1 MRLLVGLGNPG
12 KEHERQ
18 RHNAG
23 FWLIERFAAQTGIV
37 LRKDAKFQA
46 LVGRHE
52 PSGAW
57 LVLPQTYMNLSGMAV
72 RMLSTFFKIPASEV
86 LVIHDE
92 VDFPPGTTRLK
103 QGGGIAGHNGLK
115 DISQRL
121 GTHEYW
127 RLRIGIGH
135 PGDKNEVPD
144 YVLRKPPTEEREA
157 IDAAIARA
165 IEVLPAI
172 LAGDLQ
178 GAMQKLHTQEAPEK
192 PAPKA
197 QEAPSK
203 PAPKVEA
210 EKPAPRPEQPTAP
223 AEKPAPKP
231 EKPSPKVEAP
241 AAPARHEEPARAGS
255 GLRGLLGSLLHP
267 SRKK

>member
-1 MRLLVGLGNPG
+1 MRLVVGLGNPG

-23 FWLIERFAAQTGIV
+23 FWLLERFAAQGGVV

-72 RMLSTFFKIPASEV
+72 RMLSTFFKIPAAEV

-92 VDFPPGTTRLK
+92 VDFPPGVARLK

-144 YVLRKPPTEEREA
+144 YVLHRPAAEEREA
-157 IDAAIARA
+157 IDAAIAKA
-165 IEVLPAI
+165 IEVLPQV

-178 GAMQKLHTQEAPEK
+178 GAMQKLHTQEIPEK
-192 PAPKA
+192 APTAKEPAAKPKA
-197 QEAPSK
+197 K
-203 PAPKVEA
+203 PEPKA
-210 EKPAPRPEQPTAP
+210 EKPAAP
-223 AEKPAPKP
+223 PQ
-231 EKPSPKVEAP
+231 
-241 AAPARHEEPARAGS
+241 EPARASG

>member
-1 MRLLVGLGNPG
+1 MRLVVGLGNPG

-23 FWLIERFAAQTGIV
+23 FWLLERFAAQGGVV

-72 RMLSTFFKIPASEV
+72 RMLSSFFKIPAAEV
-86 LVIHDE
+86 LVVHDE
-92 VDFPPGTTRLK
+92 VDFPPGVARLK

-135 PGDKNEVPD
+135 PGDKNAVPA
-144 YVLRKPPTEEREA
+144 YVLHRPAAAEREA
-157 IDAAIARA
+157 IDAAIAKA
-165 IEVLPAI
+165 IEVLPAV
-172 LAGDLQ
+172 LGGDLQ
-178 GAMQKLHTQEAPEK
+178 GAMQKLHTQEIPEKAPEPKAPEPK
-192 PAPKA
+192 PAPQA
-197 QEAPSK
+197 ERPEARAER
-203 PAPKVEA
+203 PAPQAQK
-210 EKPAPRPEQPTAP
+210 
-223 AEKPAPKP
+223 
-231 EKPSPKVEAP
+231 P
-241 AAPARHEEPARAGS
+241 AAPQPQKESAGG

-267 SRKK
+267 TRKK